1 MLDRIR
7 KFENVH
13 IVLWLLKDSCWAM
26 DWRAA
31 GMVMVVP
38 TIAMAIYISWLS
50 RTALKE
56 LIHNLAVCSWIL
68 ANSIWM
74 IGELFLNDRT
84 RQFALVFFILGL
96 GLIAGYYLRTFLLK
110 RKSVS

>member
-13 IVLWLLKDSCWAM
+13 ILLWLLKDSCWVM
-26 DWRAA
+26 DWREA
-31 GMVMVVP
+31 GMIMIVP

-50 RTALKE
+50 RSVLKE

-74 IGELFLNDRT
+74 IGEFFFNDTT
-84 RQFALVFFILGL
+84 RPIAFVFFLIGL